1 MNNEKVEKI
10 ISQIFLLQHFGL
22 AHSSLGN
29 VRELLAAWYQT
40 LTSTLNLF
48 GEEATYR

>member
-10 ISQIFLLQHFGL
+10 ISQIFFIATFWS

-29 VRELLAAWYQT
+29 VRELLAAWYHT
-40 LTSTLNLF
+40 LSSTLNLF